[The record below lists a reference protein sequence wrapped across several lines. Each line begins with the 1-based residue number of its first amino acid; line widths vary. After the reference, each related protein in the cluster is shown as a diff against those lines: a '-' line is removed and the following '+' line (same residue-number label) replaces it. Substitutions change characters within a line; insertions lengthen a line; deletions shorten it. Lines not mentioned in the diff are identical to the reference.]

1 MDLSTPLIPQ
11 TSLMLIFLVLS
22 VVIME
27 TNKRLEESLKSRSLP
42 IHERYT
48 VKSDGFGKIDSLHF
62 TLQNSQDFFPCIRQY
77 I

>member
-1 MDLSTPLIPQ
+1 
-11 TSLMLIFLVLS
+11 MLNFLVFS

-48 VKSDGFGKIDSLHF
+48 VKSDGFGKIDSLQH
-62 TLQNSQDFFPCIRQY
+62 SKDFLSLYQTV
-77 I
+77 